1 VIGQRLAFGLPLVL
15 TTPIALSLVIGF
27 LSTVTMSVN
36 GCDFKFPMW
45 DRDVTTIQ
53 DHIADYWFV
62 LVGGILSYLSLLLVT
77 NHIWTPRKKFVA
89 DAIHYDMNYCNQKWN
104 PIEIFTKYS
113 EICKLGIQNIIVDRR
128 AIFLSCAYK

>member
-45 DRDVTTIQ
+45 DRDVTTI
-53 DHIADYWFV
+53 
-62 LVGGILSYLSLLLVT
+62 
-77 NHIWTPRKKFVA
+77 
-89 DAIHYDMNYCNQKWN
+89 N